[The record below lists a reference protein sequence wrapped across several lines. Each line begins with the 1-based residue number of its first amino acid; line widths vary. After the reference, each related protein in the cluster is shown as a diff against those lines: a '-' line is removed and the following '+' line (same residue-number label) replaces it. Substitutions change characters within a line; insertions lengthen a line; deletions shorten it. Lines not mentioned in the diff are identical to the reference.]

1 MTIGTIFGAVSR
13 RLLVGGLIILGVIAG
28 LVIAQSN
35 SKTSQGNVRP
45 AIHMMTSLPL
55 RWSEVQAGQTFDLK
69 AEPSP
74 AFKWLQQKQGIKLLD
89 NFDTIPI
96 VKVLFLAQP
105 RAFSPAELVVLDD
118 WVRKGGRVLILADPA
133 LAWESSYPL
142 GDRRRPLFTSLLS
155 PLLAHWGVDLV
166 LKTDGETRDIIR
178 EIGGH
183 TIRTQTLG
191 GWVRTGDAKDKPQ
204 CKISESTVI
213 ASCKIGAGQAIL
225 LADADLLFDEN
236 WQGSGLRY
244 ILGQNDFGNLEL
256 IQQQIDDL
264 HR

>member
-1 MTIGTIFGAVSR
+1 MANGSIFGAVSR
-13 RLLVGGLIILGVIAG
+13 RLLVGGVIILSVIAG
-28 LVIAQSN
+28 MVIAQSTSKN
-35 SKTSQGNVRP
+35 SQNSARP

-55 RWSEVQAGQTFDLK
+55 LWGEAQAGQTFDLK

-89 NFDTIPI
+89 NFDTISG

-133 LAWESSYPL
+133 LARESSYPL

-155 PLLAHWGVDLV
+155 PLFAHWGLDLV
-166 LKTDGETRDIIR
+166 LKTDGATRDIIR
-178 EIGGH
+178 DIGGH
-183 TIRTQTLG
+183 MVRTQTLG
-191 GWVRTGDAKDKPQ
+191 GWVRNGDAGDKSS
-204 CKISESTVI
+204 CRISESTVT
-213 ASCKIGAGQAIL
+213 ASCKIGAGRAIL
-225 LADADLLFDEN
+225 VGDADLLFDEN

-244 ILGQNDFGNLEL
+244 ILGQDDFANMDLL
-256 IQQQIDDL
+256 QQHIDDL
-264 HR
+264 QK